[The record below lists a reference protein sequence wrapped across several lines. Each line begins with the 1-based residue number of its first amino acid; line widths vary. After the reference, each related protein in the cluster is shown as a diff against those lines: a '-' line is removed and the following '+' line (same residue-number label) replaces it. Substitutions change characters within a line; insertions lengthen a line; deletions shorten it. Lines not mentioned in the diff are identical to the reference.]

1 MQSKAQRRSR
11 RWAFCLCLGFLGF
24 NAYTEESG
32 CERLPAYRQEACR
45 EIVRCLAIDDAEKS
59 QACLRAAS
67 EIPVVETQKRLRPPP
82 RIEPT
87 PSYEEVAVPTKPS
100 RPPEASK
107 AAPTKKRLRL
117 DIFRRNSDR
126 KEEPRRRRI
135 FKRDDKPEE
144 TVKTTTVE
152 RSVLTIPKRYT
163 GEITALKILVRDR
176 QLVALDNQLLFEAER
191 ALGGKL
197 KVGDQV
203 RVTRIS
209 SFLGNRFQLIGP
221 NRRPISA
228 SRIQCERVKEDLN
241 PQSRSRCLMLGN
253 SSTLENN

>member
-1 MQSKAQRRSR
+1 
-11 RWAFCLCLGFLGF
+11 
-24 NAYTEESG
+24 
-32 CERLPAYRQEACR
+32 
-45 EIVRCLAIDDAEKS
+45 
-59 QACLRAAS
+59 
-67 EIPVVETQKRLRPPP
+67 
-82 RIEPT
+82 
-87 PSYEEVAVPTKPS
+87 
-100 RPPEASK
+100 
-107 AAPTKKRLRL
+107 LRL

-241 PQSRSRCLMLGN
+241 PQSRSRCLMLGD

>member
-1 MQSKAQRRSR
+1 MQSKARRRSR

-176 QLVALDNQLLFEAER
+176 QLVALDDQLLFEAER
-191 ALGGKL
+191 ALG
-197 KVGDQV
+197 
-203 RVTRIS
+203 
-209 SFLGNRFQLIGP
+209 F
-221 NRRPISA
+221 
-228 SRIQCERVKEDLN
+228 E
-241 PQSRSRCLMLGN
+241 
-253 SSTLENN
+253 

>member
-1 MQSKAQRRSR
+1 MQFKARRRSR
-11 RWAFCLCLGFLGF
+11 RWAFCLCLSLLGF
-24 NAYTEESG
+24 NAYAKESG
-32 CERLPAYRQEACR
+32 CERLPVYRQEACR

-67 EIPVVETQKRLRPPP
+67 EIPVVETQKRLSPPA

-87 PSYEEVAVPTKPS
+87 PSYEEVAVPTEPS
-100 RPPEASK
+100 RPPKESK
-107 AAPTKKRLRL
+107 AATTKKRLRL

-135 FKRDDKPEE
+135 FKRDNTPEE

-152 RSVLTIPKRYT
+152 RSVFTIPKRYT
-163 GEITALKILVRDR
+163 GDITALKNLVRDR
-176 QLVALDNQLLFEAER
+176 QLVALDDQLLFEAER

-221 NRRPISA
+221 NRRPVSA
-228 SRIQCERVKEDLN
+228 SRIQCERVKEELN
-241 PQSRSRCLMLGN
+241 PQNRSRCLLLGN

>member
-1 MQSKAQRRSR
+1 MQSKAQRRYR

-24 NAYTEESG
+24 NAYAEQPS
-32 CERLPAYRQEACR
+32 CERLPVYRQEACR

-67 EIPVVETQKRLRPPP
+67 EIPVVETQKHLRPPP

-100 RPPEASK
+100 RPPEESK

-135 FKRDDKPEE
+135 FKRGDKPEE

-221 NRRPISA
+221 NRRPVSA
-228 SRIQCERVKEDLN
+228 YRIQCERVKEELN
-241 PQSRSRCLMLGN
+241 PQNRNRCLLLGN
-253 SSTLENN
+253 SSKLENN

>member
-1 MQSKAQRRSR
+1 MQSKARRRSR

-59 QACLRAAS
+59 QACVRAAS

-100 RPPEASK
+100 HPPEESK

-176 QLVALDNQLLFEAER
+176 QLVALDNQLLFEAEP
-191 ALGGKL
+191 ALGVKL

-241 PQSRSRCLMLGN
+241 PQSRSRCLMLGD

>member
-24 NAYTEESG
+24 NAYAEESD
-32 CERLPAYRQEACR
+32 CERLPVYRQEACR

-59 QACLRAAS
+59 QACLRSAS
-67 EIPVVETQKRLRPPP
+67 EIPVVKTQQRRSPPAPIKPTPIYEDVAVTTEPPRPP
-82 RIEPT
+82 
-87 PSYEEVAVPTKPS
+87 KK
-100 RPPEASK
+100 SK
-107 AAPTKKRLRL
+107 AAENKKRSRF

-126 KEEPRRRRI
+126 KEEPPRRRI

-144 TVKTTTVE
+144 VVTTTTVE
-152 RSVLTIPKRYT
+152 RAVLTIPKRYT
-163 GEITALKILVRDR
+163 GKVTALKTLVRDR
-176 QLVALDNQLLFEAER
+176 QLVALDNQLLFEADR
-191 ALGGKL
+191 APGGKL

-221 NRRPISA
+221 NRRPVSA
-228 SRIQCERVKEDLN
+228 YRIQCERVKEELN
-241 PQSRSRCLMLGN
+241 PQNRNRCLLLGN
-253 SSTLENN
+253 SSKLENN

>member
-1 MQSKAQRRSR
+1 MQSKARRRSR

-100 RPPEASK
+100 HPTEESK

-241 PQSRSRCLMLGN
+241 PQSRSRCLMLGD